1 MSPRLLRLNI
11 KRLQSAYRYLNH
23 WAEPVYKWRTSIGQC
38 PLCGRRPFLSL
49 GPSPLMTRCLSCAAT
64 VTGLSLIPVIQS
76 HFGQSASTTDA
87 YELSTYG
94 ATLTWLEKHMH
105 SATTS
110 EYFPHHATGTMV
122 GGILNQDVQRLTFP
136 DSSFDLV
143 TSNQVFEHVPDD
155 LAGYRETHRVLRPGG
170 AMIFSVPLYDAS
182 STLHTAELR
191 NGKVVFF
198 GEPEFHDSRIGG
210 AKSAPVFWRHSR
222 HDICSRVMQAGFTK
236 AELQEITI
244 APSQRCPAAVVYAIK

>member
-1 MSPRLLRLNI
+1 MLRLNL
-11 KRLQSAYRYLNH
+11 KRLQSVYRYLNH
-23 WAEPVYKWRTSIGQC
+23 WAEPVYKWHSSIGQC

-76 HFGQSASTTDA
+76 HLGPSTSTKDA

-94 ATLTWLEKHMH
+94 ATLIWLEKHMH
-105 SATTS
+105 STTRS
-110 EYFPHHATGTMV
+110 EYFPEHPTGATV
-122 GGILNQDVQRLTFP
+122 GGILNQDVQKLTFP
-136 DSSFDLV
+136 DACFDLV

-155 LAGYRETHRVLRPGG
+155 VAGYHETYRVLRPGG

-182 STLHTAELR
+182 STMHTAELR

-210 AKSAPVFWRHSR
+210 AKSAPVFWQHSR
-222 HDICSRVMQAGFTK
+222 HDICSRVMQAGFTE

-244 APSQRCPAAVVYAIK
+244 APSQRCPALVVYAIK